1 MRLKSSRLSARA
13 RQGCCRGGLRI
24 LGRLRRRFI
33 HRLRHHVSPRDIG
46 QIEVFID
53 LTEELQMALIVIQA
67 VMSDLRMCEVID
79 ILADPPFGEMHIQ
92 S

>member
-53 LTEELQMALIVIQA
+53 LTEELQMPLVFIQD
-67 VMSDLRMCEVID
+67 VMNDLRACEAIE
-79 ILADPPFGEMHIQ
+79 ILTDAPFGEMHIQ

>member
-1 MRLKSSRLSARA
+1 MSSIGSHAR
-13 RQGCCRGGLRI
+13 G
-24 LGRLRRRFI
+24 
-33 HRLRHHVSPRDIG
+33 VG
-46 QIEVFID
+46 QIESFID